1 MIGLSLRCCGVPL
14 LLVSLAAPA
23 RAAEPDALLVRMNKA
38 AQSLD
43 YQGVFVYQRGNHLQN
58 LRIVH
63 KVSNGNVRERLESL
77 NGAPREVIRTAQ
89 EVRCYLPDENAVMIE
104 HRRADSRNFPALL
117 PVSLNTLHDNYL
129 IQRGQDGRVAGRAA
143 QSVRIRPRDAY
154 RYGYQLWADT
164 ASGLLL
170 KATLQD
176 GRGVPVEQYMFA
188 QVSIGG
194 PIPES
199 ELTPHHPTRN
209 MVTRRVQ
216 EPPPLPRENRW
227 APQQLPPGF
236 TLTARMMHALPA
248 HPYPVEHLVYSD
260 GLAVVSVFIEPVNG
274 TSKPFELKGLT
285 KMGAVHVFGKI
296 VENHQVTVVGEV
308 PAAAVNMIG
317 NSVAATSTPS
327 TR

>member
-1 MIGLSLRCCGVPL
+1 MIGLSLRCCGLPL

-23 RAAEPDALLVRMNKA
+23 RAADPEALLVRMNKA

-63 KVSNGNVRERLESL
+63 KVNNGHVRERLESL
-77 NGAPREVIRTAQ
+77 NGAPREVIRTEQ

-104 HRRADSRNFPALL
+104 HRRADSRNFPSLL
-117 PVSLNTLHDNYL
+117 PASLNTLHEHYV
-129 IQRGQDGRVAGRAA
+129 IQLGKDGRVAGREA
-143 QSVRIRPRDAY
+143 QSVRIQPKDAY
-154 RYGYQLWADT
+154 RYGYQLWADA

-176 GRGVPVEQYMFA
+176 GHGAPVEQYMFA
-188 QVSIGG
+188 QVTIGG
-194 PIPES
+194 PIPDS
-199 ELTPHHPTRN
+199 ELSPRHPN
-209 MVTRRVQ
+209 KGMVTRRVQ
-216 EPPPLPRENRW
+216 DPPAPPRENRW
-227 APQQLPPGF
+227 APQQLPSGF
-236 TLTARMMHALPA
+236 ALTARMMHALPA

-260 GLAVVSVFIEPVNG
+260 GLAVVSVFVEPVNG
-274 TSKPFELKGLT
+274 ASKAFELKGLT

-308 PAAAVNMIG
+308 PAVTVNMIG
-317 NSVAATSTPS
+317 NSVAAAS